1 MYLAMYHKGVAVTS
15 PIFVFIIS
23 VAKAIKQNNDGIRLS
38 RQVPIHLRTVSD
50 VPLLSAV
57 RSTHMI
63 TDKIQIVACLIRFA
77 IIIPHFFLLVPAY
90 KLYERRAE
98 K

>member
-1 MYLAMYHKGVAVTS
+1 MYLDMYHKGVAVTS

-63 TDKIQIVACLIRFA
+63 TDKTQIVACLIRFA
-77 IIIPHFFLLVPAY
+77 IIIPHFFFACTCI
-90 KLYERRAE
+90 
-98 K
+98 